1 MIFNSNKKPSLVEA
15 RFKLVIAILLILFVV
30 STASGKYF
38 ILALYFFITVILLI
52 IFKPKPLFFLKRA
65 FIVFLFPLSI
75 AVFIPFANPGKV
87 IYEIDLSFF
96 TITVTDMGLEI
107 FFTTLIKSFLSVLIM
122 TALVTSTNDTE
133 LLHGLRKIYFPKIIV
148 SIIFLMYRYLF
159 LIRDEAKVGQLAINS
174 RVFQRSYRTVNKR
187 LAFLAG
193 NLFIKAFDR
202 AENIYKSM
210 ESRGYDGNFYYVSD
224 SAMSNRK
231 SLIIGITIIS
241 IMVLILAGI
250 KYLEITGLALF
261 N

>member
-1 MIFNSNKKPSLVEA
+1 
-15 RFKLVIAILLILFVV
+15 
-30 STASGKYF
+30 
-38 ILALYFFITVILLI
+38 
-52 IFKPKPLFFLKRA
+52 
-65 FIVFLFPLSI
+65 
-75 AVFIPFANPGKV
+75 
-87 IYEIDLSFF
+87 
-96 TITVTDMGLEI
+96 
-107 FFTTLIKSFLSVLIM
+107 
-122 TALVTSTNDTE
+122 
-133 LLHGLRKIYFPKIIV
+133 
-148 SIIFLMYRYLF
+148 MYRYLF

-210 ESRGYDGNFYYVSD
+210 ESRGYDGSFYYVSD